1 VQAQICTFQQ
11 NTLRSRSS
19 GLNVQVNMIEP
30 NNGQALSPKDNRL
43 LAPKN
48 TQARY
53 TGEIILRT
61 RPAVYRRIVALL
73 AENTPACRIAQ
84 ICRVSEYSVTAIAR
98 REASEIT
105 ERKKSLAAL
114 MSNIAEVGG
123 ANVERKIGKAGV
135 RDAIIGTGI
144 AIDKM
149 LALTGQTPAT
159 VQVAVVNM
167 PTPEERAERNRTHRA
182 LDEVTRL
189 LHQEEPLSPKD
200 ELMLKVQLERL
211 RLASPQKEPGELPSV
226 TPSQD

>member
-1 VQAQICTFQQ
+1 M
-11 NTLRSRSS
+11 S
-19 GLNVQVNMIEP
+19 EP
-30 NNGQALSPKDNRL
+30 NNGQALST
-43 LAPKN
+43 
-48 TQARY
+48 TQDGRPRY

-61 RPAVYRRIVALL
+61 RPHTYKRVVQLL
-73 AENTPACRIAQ
+73 VEGVPAIRIARD
-84 ICRVSEYSVTAIAR
+84 CRVSEYSVAAIKA

-105 ERKKSLAAL
+105 ERKKSLAGL

-149 LALTGQTPAT
+149 LALTGQMPAS

-167 PTPEERAERNRTHRA
+167 PTPEERAERNRAHRA
-182 LDEVTRL
+182 LDRVTRL

-211 RLASPQKEPGELPSV
+211 RLASWQKERGELPSV